1 MSNIY
6 DKQMRE
12 TFVNVAKQNG
22 IPVREGVYIQFTG
35 PSFESPAEIK
45 MAAALGADAVGM
57 STACEA
63 IAARHAKVKVCGLSY
78 ISNAAAGLTDKE
90 LSHEDVRWAS
100 KFSAEN
106 VEKMLRGYF
115 RSIKE

>member
-1 MSNIY
+1 MLG
-6 DKQMRE
+6 
-12 TFVNVAKQNG
+12 T
-22 IPVREGVYIQFTG
+22 
-35 PSFESPAEIK
+35 
-45 MAAALGADAVGM
+45 LGADAVGM

-78 ISNAAAGLTDKE
+78 ISNLAAGLTDKE

-106 VEKMLRGYF
+106 VEKLLRGYL